1 MKHLWFIL
9 LFLNPCFSQFS
20 EKSFK
25 IERGEDVFII
35 AANKKIKINN
45 NSVFYK
51 SINYKNEQLI
61 VRHYNSKKGI
71 SENVKIHF
79 NQIKSITFR
88 PSYFYRA
95 LKGFGIGFFVG
106 GIAGYF
112 LYEHDSYN
120 LDVPFSNL
128 FLENLERTGYAIGV
142 GLVIGAGGSIIRL
155 ATNPE
160 YHLNI
165 GHNDWQIK

>member
-9 LFLNPCFSQFS
+9 LFLNPCFSQFT

-35 AANKKIKINN
+35 APNKKIKINN

-61 VRHYNSKKGI
+61 VRHYNSKEGI
-71 SENVKIHF
+71 SENVKIDF

-95 LKGFGIGFFVG
+95 LGGFTIGAFVG
-106 GIAGYF
+106 GIGGYF
-112 LYEHDSYN
+112 LYKPEEDDFN
-120 LDVPFSNL
+120 F
-128 FLENLERTGYAIGV
+128 FLGNFRVYHAIGV
-142 GLVIGAGGSIIRL
+142 GFVVGVGGSIIGL